1 MANIKGIGWGS
12 NLSQV
17 GKLAPTTLPTPC
29 RTLGSR
35 VVCPKPGTVTE
46 KACLRWRVNSTD
58 DVGNRTATH
67 TAQILAIYFFFLS
80 FKMEKTSSI
89 RCMRNAHEISNI
101 KPQITK
107 YLGKIVEI
115 SNQNEWAERISLR
128 ESNMVQRHNSIRRNR
143 M

>member
-1 MANIKGIGWGS
+1 
-12 NLSQV
+12 
-17 GKLAPTTLPTPC
+17 
-29 RTLGSR
+29 
-35 VVCPKPGTVTE
+35 
-46 KACLRWRVNSTD
+46 
-58 DVGNRTATH
+58 
-67 TAQILAIYFFFLS
+67 
-80 FKMEKTSSI
+80 
-89 RCMRNAHEISNI
+89 MRNAHEISNI